1 MFIVAFAVVLLAFGL
16 FIGNMFYNLALNP
29 AARKNVLEAA
39 PHSRIDTGAP
49 DGEAAE
55 RMREMHQ
62 WAQDAEFED
71 LHITSGDNLRLHA
84 YALEQ
89 PGDRWAILCHGYMNA
104 AGHMKNAAY
113 VFWKRGYSVLLPDAR
128 GHGKSEG
135 GYVGMGWH
143 ERLDI
148 IGWIEVITG
157 RNPDAQI
164 VLYGVSMGAA
174 TVMMASG
181 EELPPNVRA
190 VIEDCGYTSA
200 WDEFE
205 YQLGT
210 LFKLPP
216 FPFMH
221 IASLIAKVRAG
232 FWFREASALEQ
243 VKKSRTPTLF
253 IHGDADTLV
262 PPEMVYRLYDA
273 AAGPKDILIAGG
285 ASHCMSANTLGAAY
299 WEKVFE
305 FTERSGKVLEKTNL

>member
-29 AARKNVLEAA
+29 AARKSVLEAA

-128 GHGKSEG
+128 GS
-135 GYVGMGWH
+135 
-143 ERLDI
+143 I
-148 IGWIEVITG
+148 
-157 RNPDAQI
+157 
-164 VLYGVSMGAA
+164 
-174 TVMMASG
+174 
-181 EELPPNVRA
+181 
-190 VIEDCGYTSA
+190 
-200 WDEFE
+200 
-205 YQLGT
+205 
-210 LFKLPP
+210 
-216 FPFMH
+216 
-221 IASLIAKVRAG
+221 
-232 FWFREASALEQ
+232 
-243 VKKSRTPTLF
+243 
-253 IHGDADTLV
+253 
-262 PPEMVYRLYDA
+262 
-273 AAGPKDILIAGG
+273 
-285 ASHCMSANTLGAAY
+285 
-299 WEKVFE
+299 
-305 FTERSGKVLEKTNL
+305 